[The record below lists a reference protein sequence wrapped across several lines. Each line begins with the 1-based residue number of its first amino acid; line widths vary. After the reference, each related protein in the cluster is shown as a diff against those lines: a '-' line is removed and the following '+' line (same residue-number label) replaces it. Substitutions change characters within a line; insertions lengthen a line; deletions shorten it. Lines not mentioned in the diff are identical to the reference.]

1 MPFQD
6 DVTKCNGLLRSSLPF
21 FLVMIG
27 SWWPEPNLDTYSLRM
42 HFFSFVPETED
53 DTPDIGIGRKGAYDW
68 CCAGGS
74 VAFLFDGA
82 TEAAEVVGGIVL
94 VGCLIDCLGF
104 DIFLMTKELC
114 SLLLSPC
121 SNEVSFGREGHIT

>member
-1 MPFQD
+1 MQGF
-6 DVTKCNGLLRSSLPF
+6 VEVELTFLL
-21 FLVMIG
+21 VIIG
-27 SWWPEPNLDTYSLRM
+27 SWWPEPNLDMYSLRM
-42 HFFSFVPETED
+42 YFFSFVPETED
-53 DTPDIGIGRKGAYDW
+53 DMLDIGIGRKGAHDW

-82 TEAAEVVGGIVL
+82 TKAAEVVGGIVH

-104 DIFLMTKELC
+104 DLFLMIKELC

-121 SNEVSFGREGHIT
+121 SNKVSFGREGRIT

>member
-6 DVTKCNGLLRSSLPF
+6 DVTKCKGLLRSSLPF
-21 FLVMIG
+21 FLIMIN

-53 DTPDIGIGRKGAYDW
+53 DTPDIGIGRKRAHVW

-74 VAFLFDGA
+74 VAFSFDGA
-82 TEAAEVVGGIVL
+82 TKAAEVVVGIAL

-104 DIFLMTKELC
+104 DLFLMTKELC

-121 SNEVSFGREGHIT
+121 LKEVSFGREGCIT